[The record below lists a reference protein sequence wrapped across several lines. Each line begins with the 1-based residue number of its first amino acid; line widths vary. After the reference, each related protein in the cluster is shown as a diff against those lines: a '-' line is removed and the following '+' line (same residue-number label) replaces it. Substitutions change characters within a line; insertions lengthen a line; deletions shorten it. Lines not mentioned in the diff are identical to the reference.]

1 MWGGID
7 PGLDGACA
15 IIGAPS
21 GTRVEDCPVLKSGS
35 GSRREYDLL
44 ALEQWAQAFA
54 DVTDVYGGLVAI
66 EDPPPI
72 PRFGVVTA
80 RSLGE
85 AMGIWKALLADKR
98 VRHTFVSPSKWKT
111 DMGLRGKGKEA
122 SLKLARQLFPEAIP
136 ELARK
141 KDDGRAEALLLAEW
155 ARKHG

>member
-1 MWGGID
+1 MWGGVD

-21 GTRVEDCPVLKSGS
+21 VTRVEDCPVLKSGS
-35 GSRREYDLL
+35 GSRREYDLID
-44 ALEQWAQAFA
+44 LERWAHAFTECA
-54 DVTDVYGGLVAI
+54 FVVI

-85 AMGIWKALLADKR
+85 AIGIWKAILSEKR
-98 VRHTFVSPSKWKT
+98 VRHMFVAPSKWKA

-136 ELARK
+136 DLMRK

-155 ARKHG
+155 ARKHA